1 MIDTWIRE
9 IKDTC
14 DAQELGMIIVHN
26 GVVRGTSKDRKPVN
40 GMLLSFDKELLDY
53 TVKELRGRDGIL
65 DIRVWIN
72 EGELSVGD
80 DIMYLLVAGRFRT
93 DVFPVFQELLTVVKT
108 RIVQEREM
116 GI

>member
-1 MIDTWIRE
+1 MVDTWIRE
-9 IKDTC
+9 IKDNC
-14 DAQELGMIIVHN
+14 DPWELGMILVHN
-26 GVVRGTSKDRKPVN
+26 GVVRGTSKEGKPVK
-40 GMLLSFDKELLDY
+40 GMLLSFSKDLLDS
-53 TVKELRGRDGIL
+53 TVQELRRLDGIL

-72 EGELSVGD
+72 EGELRVGD

-93 DVFPVFQELLTVVKT
+93 DVFPVFQKLLTVVKT